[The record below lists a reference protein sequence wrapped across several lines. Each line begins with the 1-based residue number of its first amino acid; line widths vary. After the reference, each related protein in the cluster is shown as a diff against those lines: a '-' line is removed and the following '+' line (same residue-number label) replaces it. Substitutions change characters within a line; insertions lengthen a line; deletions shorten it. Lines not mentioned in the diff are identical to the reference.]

1 MCCAAGTL
9 PHLVLCLSRWYGR
22 RRPRQTPPKIL
33 IYARCNRMPARFH
46 SDRALFVL
54 TLALVVFGLAMVF
67 SASGI
72 VAQENG
78 RWPYS
83 FLARQFVAAA
93 LGTAAF
99 LALIR
104 VDYHSY
110 RNQALVLLVTSLV
123 ICLLLA
129 ALFLNPVRGT
139 HRFLR
144 WGPFSFQPS
153 EPAKL
158 IAILF
163 LAWFLDAR
171 RDRVRDL
178 VRGIIP
184 ACVLIALLLALVV
197 AGRDLGSAVVLGF
210 VAASMLFVAGVPLRY
225 FGMALAAAPVAFY
238 FLVYRVP
245 YRWERILVFFD
256 PERDPYGKGF
266 QIIQSLI
273 AVGSG
278 GPAGAGFMQSKQKLF
293 FLPAPHTDFIF
304 AVVSEEFGLLGATL
318 LLAAFAVFLWRG
330 LRASLAAPDAF
341 GRLLALGITVMIVG
355 QALINISVVI
365 KVLPTK
371 GLPLPFISYGGTSL
385 LFSLVAVGVLL
396 NITQHRNAANW

>member
-1 MCCAAGTL
+1 
-9 PHLVLCLSRWYGR
+9 
-22 RRPRQTPPKIL
+22 
-33 IYARCNRMPARFH
+33 MPVRLH

-72 VAQENG
+72 IAQENA

-83 FLARQFVAAA
+83 FLARQFAAAA
-93 LGTAAF
+93 LGAAAF
-99 LALIR
+99 LVLIR

-110 RNQALVLLVTSLV
+110 RHQALVLLVTSLV

-163 LAWFLDAR
+163 LAWFLERR
-171 RDRVRDL
+171 RDRMHDL
-178 VRGIIP
+178 VRVIIP
-184 ACVLIALLLALVV
+184 ACAPIALLLALVV
-197 AGRDLGSAVVLGF
+197 AGRDLGSAIVLGF
-210 VAASMLFVAGVPLRY
+210 VAGSMLFVAGVPLRY

-238 FLVYRVP
+238 FLIYRVP
-245 YRWERILVFFD
+245 YRWERILVFFN
-256 PERDPYGKGF
+256 PERDPYDKGF

-278 GPAGAGFMQSKQKLF
+278 GPAGTGFMQSKQKLF

-355 QALINISVVI
+355 QALINISVVV

-385 LFSLVAVGVLL
+385 LFSLVAVGMLL
-396 NITQHRNAANW
+396 NITQHRDSVT

>member
-1 MCCAAGTL
+1 
-9 PHLVLCLSRWYGR
+9 
-22 RRPRQTPPKIL
+22 
-33 IYARCNRMPARFH
+33 MPVRFH

-72 VAQENG
+72 VAQESG

-83 FLARQFVAAA
+83 FLARQFAAAA
-93 LGTAAF
+93 LGAAA
-99 LALIR
+99 LLVLIR

-110 RNQALVLLVTSLV
+110 RHQALVLLVTSLV

-129 ALFLNPVRGT
+129 ALFLDPVRGT

-178 VRGIIP
+178 ARGIVP

-210 VAASMLFVAGVPLRY
+210 VAASMLFVAGLPLRY

-238 FLVYRVP
+238 FLIYRVP

-256 PERDPYGKGF
+256 PERDPYDKGF

-278 GPAGAGFMQSKQKLF
+278 GPAGAGFMQSEQKLF
-293 FLPAPHTDFIF
+293 YLPAPHTDFIF
-304 AVVSEEFGLLGATL
+304 AVVSEEFGLMGATL
-318 LLAAFAVFLWRG
+318 LLAAFTVFLWRG

-355 QALINISVVI
+355 QALINMSVVV
-365 KVLPTK
+365 KLLPTK

-396 NITQHRNAANW
+396 NITQHRTLEA

>member
-1 MCCAAGTL
+1 
-9 PHLVLCLSRWYGR
+9 
-22 RRPRQTPPKIL
+22 
-33 IYARCNRMPARFH
+33 MPVRFH

-72 VAQENG
+72 VAQESG

-83 FLARQFVAAA
+83 FLARQFAAAA
-93 LGTAAF
+93 LGAAAF
-99 LALIR
+99 LVLIR
-104 VDYHSY
+104 VDYHGY
-110 RNQALVLLVTSLV
+110 RHQALVLLVTSVV

-158 IAILF
+158 IAVLF
-163 LAWFLDAR
+163 LAWFLDRR
-171 RDRVRDL
+171 RDRAGDL

-184 ACVLIALLLALVV
+184 ACALVAVLLTLVV
-197 AGRDLGSAVVLGF
+197 AGRDLGSAVILGF
-210 VAASMLFVAGVPLRY
+210 VAGSMLFVAGLPLRY

-238 FLVYRVP
+238 FLIYRVP
-245 YRWERILVFFD
+245 YRWERILVFLD
-256 PERDPYGKGF
+256 PERDPYDKGF

-278 GPAGAGFMQSKQKLF
+278 GPAGTGFMQSKQKLF
-293 FLPAPHTDFIF
+293 YLPAPHTDFIF

-318 LLAAFAVFLWRG
+318 LLAAVAVFLWRG
-330 LRASLAAPDAF
+330 LRASLTAPDAF

-355 QALINISVVI
+355 QALINISVVV

-396 NITQHRNAANW
+396 NITQHRDTVT